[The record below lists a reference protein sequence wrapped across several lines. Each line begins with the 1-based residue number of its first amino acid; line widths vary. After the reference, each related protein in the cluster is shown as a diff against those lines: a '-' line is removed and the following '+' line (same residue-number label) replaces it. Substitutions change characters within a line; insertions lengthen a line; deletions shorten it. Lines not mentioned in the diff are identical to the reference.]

1 MKKCE
6 YCGHIN
12 EDIFKVCAR
21 CGRGLQSKP
30 NMTEN
35 EYQQQ
40 KKESVTK
47 SEIET
52 LSNEELK
59 KAIESKIFSEKEAE
73 FAKDI
78 LIKREAFAKFPDSEL
93 KKCITMD
100 MYDSVD
106 KNAMKAVMQE
116 REASTSNDERLQS
129 IERILAR
136 QTKDIHLITNCIV
149 FLTVVVALEL
159 IASLIFGINLASAF
173 SGLLS

>member
-1 MKKCE
+1 
-6 YCGHIN
+6 
-12 EDIFKVCAR
+12 
-21 CGRGLQSKP
+21 
-30 NMTEN
+30 
-35 EYQQQ
+35 
-40 KKESVTK
+40 
-47 SEIET
+47 
-52 LSNEELK
+52 
-59 KAIESKIFSEKEAE
+59 
-73 FAKDI
+73 
-78 LIKREAFAKFPDSEL
+78 
-93 KKCITMD
+93 MD

>member
-6 YCGHIN
+6 HCGHIN

-100 MYDSVD
+100 MYD
-106 KNAMKAVMQE
+106 
-116 REASTSNDERLQS
+116 
-129 IERILAR
+129 
-136 QTKDIHLITNCIV
+136 IV
-149 FLTVVVALEL
+149 FCFACFWSLLHTLL
-159 IASLIFGINLASAF
+159 HRDINFLLNFIAV
-173 SGLLS
+173 LLLFCCNKSIKK